1 MFASKPVVDVYD
13 DAMMP
18 DYDTMKKVESPWTWS
33 LRYWSVVLPFTRFN
47 SMFDYTADF
56 SQYAKVC
63 LDGYMDCMTFTDASG
78 VAQIE
83 TYVDPITNYTY
94 IAPGDLAGAQ
104 SVLLNLE
111 SQIVSDPD
119 NEELQAQLA
128 DAENG
133 TKMMLGARMLRE
145 AQEYATTVYEPAL
158 AAWETAKATYEAD
171 PSEANQSG
179 YMDATYVLDT
189 AERGVNE
196 NTSFLDI
203 VRDLGRMTE
212 YGGGW

>member
-1 MFASKPVVDVYD
+1 M
-13 DAMMP
+13 
-18 DYDTMKKVESPWTWS
+18 
-33 LRYWSVVLPFTRFN
+33 VLPFTRFN

-63 LDGYMDCMTFTDASG
+63 LDGYMDCMTFTDENG
-78 VAQIE
+78 VSQIE
-83 TYVDPITNYTY
+83 TYVDPVTNYTY

-111 SQIVSDPD
+111 SQIVSDPE
-119 NEELQAQLA
+119 NEQLQADLLA
-128 DAENG
+128 AQNS

-145 AQEYATTVYEPAL
+145 AQDYADNVYAPAL
-158 AAWETAKATYEAD
+158 AAWEAAKLTYELD
-171 PSEANQSG
+171 PNEANTAA
-179 YMDATYVLDT
+179 YLDATYALDT

-203 VRDLGRMTE
+203 IRDLGRMTE